1 MKKSTIIT
9 ASALAIAIGGAGITA
24 AVMTSQPAPEIPVAQ
39 TKTPQVV
46 TATDEIQ
53 SAFEETANGSASTE
67 DLLLYLI
74 EEEKL
79 AHDVYTVLG
88 DAWGGNT
95 FSNILAS
102 ETTHQSQVLTLL
114 NTYGLA
120 DPRSAEI
127 GVFTNPD
134 LQALYDQLI
143 AQGLTSQTEA
153 YKVGVLIE
161 ETDIVDLA
169 SAISSTTD
177 PAVISTLEKL
187 SAASE
192 NHLAAFSKKL

>member
-1 MKKSTIIT
+1 MNKSAIIT
-9 ASALAIAIGGAGITA
+9 ASVLAIAIGGAGITA
-24 AVMTSQPAPEIPVAQ
+24 AVVTSQPAPEVPVAQ
-39 TKTPQVV
+39 TQTPQVV

-53 SAFEETANGSASTE
+53 SAVEEKSNGSASTK

-88 DAWGGNT
+88 DTWGGNT

-114 NTYGLA
+114 TTYGLA

-134 LQALYDQLI
+134 LQVLYDQLI

-169 SAISSTTD
+169 SAIASTTD
-177 PAVISTLEKL
+177 LNVISTLEKL
-187 SAASE
+187 SVASE
-192 NHLAAFSKKL
+192 NHLVAFSKKL

>member
-9 ASALAIAIGGAGITA
+9 ASVLAVVIGAAGVTA
-24 AVMTSQPAPEIPVAQ
+24 AVVTSTPPAPVASSENPQPMTNQDEAQELEQETEIA
-39 TKTPQVV
+39 TKV
-46 TATDEIQ
+46 
-53 SAFEETANGSASTE
+53 SSTN

-88 DAWGGNT
+88 ETWGGNT

-102 ETTHQSQVLTLL
+102 ETSHQDQVLSLL
-114 NTYGLA
+114 NTYGLE
-120 DPRSAEI
+120 DPRSSEI
-127 GVFTNPD
+127 GVFVNPD

-143 AQGLTSQTEA
+143 AQGMTSQTEA

-161 ETDIVDLA
+161 ETDITDLTT
-169 SAISSTTD
+169 AINSTSDATIV
-177 PAVISTLEKL
+177 ATLEKL
-187 SAASE
+187 RSASE

>member
-1 MKKSTIIT
+1 MKKSTIVT
-9 ASALAIAIGGAGITA
+9 ASILAVVIGAAGVSA
-24 AVMTSQPAPEIPVAQ
+24 AVITSTPPAPIAASENPQPMTTQDETQELEQEAEI
-39 TKTPQVV
+39 
-46 TATDEIQ
+46 ATQ
-53 SAFEETANGSASTE
+53 ASNTD

-88 DAWGGNT
+88 QTWGGNT

-102 ETTHQSQVLTLL
+102 ESTHQDQVLSLL
-114 NTYGLA
+114 NTYGLT

-127 GVFTNPD
+127 GIFTNPD

-143 AQGLTSQTEA
+143 AQGMTSQTEA

-161 ETDIVDLA
+161 ETDITDLTT
-169 SAISSTTD
+169 AINSTTD
-177 PAVISTLEKL
+177 ATIVATLEKL
-187 SAASE
+187 RSASE
-192 NHLAAFSKKL
+192 SHLAAFTKKL